1 MTATVTHLV
10 VGPPRH
16 GVVQFGLDLHTAMV
30 AAGAA
35 SQLVA
40 VEHPDEVHWATPPA
54 AVHLQFTDRL
64 FGTSPE
70 QAAATVSTI
79 VAPLVAA
86 GCRVTATLHDLPQP
100 SDGRNA
106 ARRAQAYAAVCADV
120 HAVVVSSEHERLLL
134 GADAPPRT
142 AVIPLPVHTVTAE
155 PVVGEALSVG
165 IFGYVY
171 PGKGHH
177 EVLSALGELGS
188 DAELVAIGAPSDG
201 HADLVDDLQQR
212 AREWG
217 VRFRITGYVTDRL
230 PELLQAI
237 TVPVVAHRHISAS
250 GSLNNWLGLGRRPL
264 APAHRYTEEIARRN
278 PDAVQL
284 YPDTEFGLRSA
295 LQTALATPASTW
307 LPASTVCRPTARDAA
322 LEYARTLRQWYR

>member
-1 MTATVTHLV
+1 MTATVTHLL

-16 GVVQFGLDLHTAMV
+16 GVVQFGLDLHAAMMT
-30 AAGAA
+30 AGAA
-35 SQLVA
+35 SQLVH
-40 VEHPDEVHWATPPA
+40 VDHPDEVHWATTPS

-70 QAAATVSTI
+70 QAAASVSSI

-86 GCRVTATLHDLPQP
+86 GARVTATLHDLPQQ
-100 SDGRNA
+100 SDGRNF
-106 ARRAQAYAAVCADV
+106 ARRAQAYATVCADV

-142 AVIPLPVHTVTAE
+142 AVIPLPVHAVTAE
-155 PVVGEALSVG
+155 PVVSESLSVG

-177 EVLSALGELGS
+177 EVLAALGDLGA

-201 HADLVDDLQQR
+201 HADLVADLQQR
-212 AREWG
+212 AHRLG
-217 VRFRITGYVTDRL
+217 VRFRITGYVTDHL
-230 PELLQAI
+230 PELLQGI

-250 GSLNNWLGLGRRPL
+250 GSLNSWLGLGRRPL
-264 APAHRYTEEIARRN
+264 APAHRYTEEIAHRN
-278 PDAVQL
+278 PEAVQL
-284 YPDTEFGLRSA
+284 YPDTEVGLRSA
-295 LQTALATPASTW
+295 LQNALQTPASTW

-322 LEYARTLRQWYR
+322 LEYARILTQWYR